1 MSQGCVAGPDTIGY
15 QQGRTVLDQIMQ
27 LHPSLLSA
35 LLPVVLTGCIAI
47 PLPAG
52 QTSPAPASFGPAPT
66 ASICPPGADATAYE
80 TRVLTLINDFRA
92 RNGMGPLRRSAKLSA
107 VAQAH
112 ACDNAARSSF
122 SHEGSDGSDLTI
134 RLGRAG
140 YAFRRAGEN
149 TGLGFAGSPDRMM
162 AFWQGSAKHRANL
175 LLDGISEAGLGVTQ
189 GDRPAWVLVLAN
201 PR

>member
-1 MSQGCVAGPDTIGY
+1 
-15 QQGRTVLDQIMQ
+15 MQ

-52 QTSPAPASFGPAPT
+52 QSSPAPASFGPAPT
-66 ASICPPGADATAYE
+66 ASVCPPGADATAYE
-80 TRVLTLINDFRA
+80 TRVLSLINDFRA
-92 RNGMGPLRRSAKLSA
+92 RNGMGPVRRSAKLSA

-140 YAFRRAGEN
+140 YAFRRAAEN
-149 TGLGFAGSPDRMM
+149 AGLGFAGSPDRMM
-162 AFWQGSAKHRANL
+162 AFCRGPPSTGQTCCWTGYRKP
-175 LLDGISEAGLGVTQ
+175 GL
-189 GDRPAWVLVLAN
+189 A
-201 PR
+201 